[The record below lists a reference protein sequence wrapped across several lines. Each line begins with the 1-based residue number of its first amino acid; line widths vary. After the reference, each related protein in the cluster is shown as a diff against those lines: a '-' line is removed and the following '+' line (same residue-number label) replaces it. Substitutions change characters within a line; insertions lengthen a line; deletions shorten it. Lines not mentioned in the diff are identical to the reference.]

1 MTLIGIRKKARRW
14 APVGSPLWYS
24 YFLVKRS
31 LQAVRA
37 PAPLP
42 EVRWHVVHENILLE
56 PYKTI
61 YLPIP
66 KVACSTV
73 KKICAQLL
81 DMPVPSHDVAETI
94 HLLHF
99 PYAKKYRIAR
109 DYSDYFKFAIVR
121 NPWSRLVSCY
131 NDKIGYERG
140 HVYDRFDNPFIT
152 YLKRMGVWEEDMSFE
167 RFVHV
172 VCEIP
177 DPSAEGHFRSQ
188 HAFLTDQKGSLL
200 VDFCGRVEQLDTDFR
215 VIANRMGIQTDLP
228 RIRAGKAA
236 DYRTY
241 YTPETARLVA
251 KRYERDIELLRY
263 TFE

>member
-1 MTLIGIRKKARRW
+1 MTLIGMRQTAKRW

-37 PAPLP
+37 PSSLA

-56 PYKTI
+56 PYKSI
-61 YLPIP
+61 YIPIP

-81 DMPVPSHDVAETI
+81 GMEVPRQDVEETI

-99 PYAKKYRIAR
+99 PCAKKYRIAR

-140 HVYDRFDNPFIT
+140 HVYDRFDNAFVT
-152 YLKRMGVWEEDMSFE
+152 YLKKMGVWTEDMSFE

-177 DPSAEGHFRSQ
+177 DHYAEGHFRSQ
-188 HAFLTDQKGSLL
+188 HAYLTDQNGRVLA
-200 VDFCGRVEQLDTDFR
+200 DYCARVEQLDTDFG
-215 VIANRMGIQTDLP
+215 VIANRIGIPAELP
-228 RIRAGKAA
+228 RIRSGKPA
-236 DYRTY
+236 RHTHY

-251 KRYERDIELLRY
+251 RRYERDIELLGYRY
-263 TFE
+263 E